1 MANATSEQ
9 LVSAT
14 FDTGLLTHEEW
25 KALSPMLKTQ
35 WMEILDAYMKRHGI
49 EKATENLRDPEEIEL
64 IRNQWKAFQS
74 GALFECLAT
83 GYPRP

>member
-1 MANATSEQ
+1 MAHAPQNPV
-9 LVSAT
+9 VSAT

-25 KALSPMLKTQ
+25 KALSPILKTQ
-35 WMEILDAYMKRHGI
+35 WAEIIKAYLKRHGI
-49 EKATENLRDPEEIEL
+49 EKAMKNLRDPEEVEL